1 MSMVQIRQ
9 QLRRPRARVAV
20 VLSLLTLAGAVA
32 AHHDLPMDMHG
43 MAAATACLAV
53 LAVGVVAAVTRSVT
67 VTPLPRPERRLDVA
81 SDRPAPRQPTPGA
94 RAGPGLYLQLAVL
107 RR

>member
-1 MSMVQIRQ
+1 MSLVRCRQ
-9 QLRRPRARVAV
+9 LLRRPRARIVV
-20 VLSLLTLAGAVA
+20 VLALLTLAGAVA
-32 AHHDLPMDMHG
+32 AHHDLPVDMHG

-67 VTPLPRPERRLDVA
+67 VQRLPRPQRRLHVA
-81 SDRPAPRQPTPGA
+81 DDRRAPRQPTAGA
-94 RAGPGLYLQLAVL
+94 RAGPTMYLQLAVL